1 MTEGGNPPVAKQ
13 DHADIQDV
21 SRAVGRRG
29 RWKWPRQAT
38 GYLMIAPAI
47 IFLMLVIVYPLFEVF
62 RLSFFEFTGLR
73 DQQSTFVGL
82 KNFVSLMGDRIYWI
96 SMKNTLVF
104 VLATVVF
111 HALIGLLFALALHQH
126 WPSNRLRNLVRGLLI
141 LPWLFSM
148 AAAGLVWA
156 LLLNPLG
163 PINYLL
169 VTAGIL
175 ERAMD
180 FLGDKDT
187 ALWGLIVINVWK
199 SYPFY
204 MIMLLGGLQTIPP
217 DLYAAAKVDGAG
229 RWQRFAFVTLPMM
242 RTILVATTAIDF
254 ITTFGVFDLVRTL
267 TNGGPAR
274 STITLGYYT
283 WLVGFRDVDFGY
295 GAAIS
300 VSMLIIMGV
309 AMYFYLR
316 LGREM
321 VYG

>member
-1 MTEGGNPPVAKQ
+1 MTDGRARPPFAEQ
-13 DHADIQDV
+13 NHADNEDAP
-21 SRAVGRRG
+21 RPAHR

-47 IFLMLVIVYPLFEVF
+47 IFLMMVMLYPLLEVF

-73 DQQSTFVGL
+73 DQQATFVGI
-82 KNFVSLMGDRIYWI
+82 KNFVILMNDRIYWI
-96 SMKNTLVF
+96 SMKNTLIF

-111 HALIGLLFALALHQH
+111 HALIGLLFALALHQN

-156 LLLNPLG
+156 LLLNALG
-163 PINYLL
+163 PVNYLL
-169 VTAGIL
+169 VSAGIL

-187 ALWGLIVINVWK
+187 ALGGLILINVWK

-242 RTILVATTAIDF
+242 RSILVATTAIDF

-321 VYG
+321 IYG

>member
-1 MTEGGNPPVAKQ
+1 MTGR
-13 DHADIQDV
+13 HRTDIQDTP
-21 SRAVGRRG
+21 RAKGGRR
-29 RWKWPRQAT
+29 RWQWPRQAT

-47 IFLMLVIVYPLFEVF
+47 IFLLLVILHPLFEVF

-73 DQQSTFVGL
+73 DQTATFVGL
-82 KNFVSLMGDRIYWI
+82 KNFVSLLDARIYWI
-96 SMKNTLVF
+96 SMKNTLIF
-104 VLATVVF
+104 VIATEVL

-156 LLLNPLG
+156 LLLNALG
-163 PINYLL
+163 PVNYLL
-169 VTAGIL
+169 VASGIL
-175 ERAMD
+175 ERAID
-180 FLGDKDT
+180 FLGDRDT
-187 ALWGLIVINVWK
+187 ALWALIAVNVWK

-229 RWQRFAFVTLPMM
+229 RWQRFSFITLPLM
-242 RTILVATTAIDF
+242 RSILVATTAIDF

-274 STITLGYYT
+274 ATITLGYYT

-300 VSMLIIMGV
+300 VWMLIIMSV
-309 AMYFYLR
+309 AMWFYLR

-321 VYG
+321 IYG

>member
-126 WPSNRLRNLVRGLLI
+126 WPQQPVAQSCARAADPALAVLNGRGRAGMGLAPQPAGAYQ
-141 LPWLFSM
+141 LP
-148 AAAGLVWA
+148 AG
-156 LLLNPLG
+156 
-163 PINYLL
+163 
-169 VTAGIL
+169 
-175 ERAMD
+175 D
-180 FLGDKDT
+180 
-187 ALWGLIVINVWK
+187 
-199 SYPFY
+199 S
-204 MIMLLGGLQTIPP
+204 
-217 DLYAAAKVDGAG
+217 
-229 RWQRFAFVTLPMM
+229 
-242 RTILVATTAIDF
+242 
-254 ITTFGVFDLVRTL
+254 
-267 TNGGPAR
+267 
-274 STITLGYYT
+274 GY
-283 WLVGFRDVDFGY
+283 
-295 GAAIS
+295 S
-300 VSMLIIMGV
+300 
-309 AMYFYLR
+309 
-316 LGREM
+316 
-321 VYG
+321 

>member
-1 MTEGGNPPVAKQ
+1 MTEGGRPPVAYQ
-13 DHADIQDV
+13 DGADIEGAAR
-21 SRAVGRRG
+21 RAHH

-47 IFLMLVIVYPLFEVF
+47 IFLLMAVCYPLFEVF

-73 DQQSTFVGL
+73 DQQATFVGL
-82 KNFVSLMGDRIYWI
+82 KNFVSLMDDRIYWI
-96 SMKNTLVF
+96 SMKNTLIF
-104 VLATVVF
+104 VLATVVL
-111 HALIGLLFALALHQH
+111 HALIGLLFALALHQN
-126 WPSNRLRNLVRGLLI
+126 WPSNWLRNLVRGLLI

-156 LLLNPLG
+156 LLLNALG

-169 VTAGIL
+169 VTGGIL

-187 ALWGLIVINVWK
+187 ALWALITINVWK

-229 RWQRFAFVTLPMM
+229 RWQRFAFVTLPLM
-242 RTILVATTAIDF
+242 RSILVATTAIDF
-254 ITTFGVFDLVRTL
+254 ITTFGIFDLVRTL

-300 VSMLIIMGV
+300 VSMLIIMSV
-309 AMYFYLR
+309 AMWFYLR